1 MMEMEQMNSEGMKR
15 AQNNLGVH
23 LQSFVFKAVY
33 FDTINQ
39 YSFSI

>member
-1 MMEMEQMNSEGMKR
+1 MMGMKQMNSESMKQ
-15 AQNNLGVH
+15 AHSNLGVH
-23 LQSFVFKAVY
+23 LQSFVFKAAY